1 MSISLFSHE
10 PNAQAYSA
18 GAVIFEAGSGGR
30 EMYAVQSGEV
40 DILIGGEIV
49 ETIGPDGFFGE
60 MALLEDAPRSA
71 TAVARGETTL
81 AVIDSFAF
89 MRQVSRNPFF
99 ALEVM
104 RVFAHDATGDEV
116 FASKL
121 PDHVHDA
128 AVLFIGE
135 PSITESIDMTVFAAP
150 SA

>member
-1 MSISLFSHE
+1 MSISLLSHE

-104 RVFAHDATGDEV
+104 RV
-116 FASKL
+116 L
-121 PDHVHDA
+121 A
-128 AVLFIGE
+128 ARLRRADGVG
-135 PSITESIDMTVFAAP
+135 
-150 SA
+150 